1 MYEEKHGLPGG
12 DLSLRRAW
20 TYWGKNFF
28 ISLCKGRP
36 LCRPSS
42 LNFLNGSASFPAYSV
57 WRGENRRRCRQG
69 KGIGFALL
77 RHCGPLFTDNC
88 MLCGSFPGGF
98 SALGIPFRRFCRPVL
113 IIANSPF
120 GIGRFLLSD
129 SGFFAKNKGNPC
141 PNRATSIIIKERYPD
156 QTFLT
161 KKKAVQIR
169 AARQAR
175 RPGGR

>member
-1 MYEEKHGLPGG
+1 MDILGEKFFYFPLQGATSLPPVLFKFPEWICL
-12 DLSLRRAW
+12 LSRIFCLE
-20 TYWGKNFF
+20 
-28 ISLCKGRP
+28 
-36 LCRPSS
+36 
-42 LNFLNGSASFPAYSV
+42 
-57 WRGENRRRCRQG
+57 GENRRRCRQG